1 MTRMVKPSTTH
12 FTAPMRW
19 RIASLLVPFFA
30 VLCAAPAWGAY
41 PEKPIKLVVPYVPGS
56 TADTVGRAVAEGL
69 AKRLQQAVVVENRPG
84 GNAQIGTEAAARAPA
99 DGYTLLLGN
108 LDSHVLN
115 ALLYTKL
122 RYQPERDFTPLAM
135 VGVTHLILVSGTALD
150 AKNVVELIAAAKRAP
165 GKLNY
170 GTWGLGSA
178 AHLWMSLLEQ
188 TAGIDMTHI
197 PYQGTPQAMNALLG
211 NQIDLMFLPP
221 SLAVASQQAGKL
233 RIIGSTAPVRSVQFP
248 KVPTL
253 AEQPALGGF
262 EASTWFALYAP
273 AGLPVDIAALL
284 NRETNTVLQMPEL
297 RLSFQALALAPLG
310 GSAAVLAQTMSDERV
325 KWARVIATRKIS
337 PLD

>member
-1 MTRMVKPSTTH
+1 MATNMH
-12 FTAPMRW
+12 FTPRLCLF
-19 RIASLLVPFFA
+19 IAAALTF
-30 VLCAAPAWGAY
+30 LCALPAALAAY
-41 PEKPIKLVVPYVPGS
+41 PDKPVKLVVPYVAGS
-56 TADTVGRAVAEGL
+56 TADTVGRVLADGL
-69 AKRLQQAVVVENRPG
+69 AKRLQQPVVVDNRPG
-84 GNAQIGTEAAARAPA
+84 GSAQIGTEATARAPA

-150 AKNVVELIAAAKRAP
+150 AKNAAELIATAKRAP

-188 TAGIDMTHI
+188 TAGIEMTHI

-221 SLAVASQQAGKL
+221 TLAVANQETGRM
-233 RIIGSTAPVRSVQFP
+233 RIVGITAPVRSPQYAQ
-248 KVPTL
+248 VPTL
-253 AEQPALGGF
+253 AEQPGLGGF

-273 AGLPVDIAALL
+273 AGLPANIAARL
-284 NRETNTVLQMPEL
+284 NAETNAVLQTQEL
-297 RLSFQALALAPLG
+297 RDKFTLLALTPLG
-310 GSAAVLAQTMSDERV
+310 GSAAALTQTMTDERA
-325 KWARVIATRKIS
+325 KWGRVITTRKIP

>member
-1 MTRMVKPSTTH
+1 
-12 FTAPMRW
+12 
-19 RIASLLVPFFA
+19 
-30 VLCAAPAWGAY
+30 
-41 PEKPIKLVVPYVPGS
+41 
-56 TADTVGRAVAEGL
+56 
-69 AKRLQQAVVVENRPG
+69 
-84 GNAQIGTEAAARAPA
+84 
-99 DGYTLLLGN
+99 
-108 LDSHVLN
+108 
-115 ALLYTKL
+115 
-122 RYQPERDFTPLAM
+122 
-135 VGVTHLILVSGTALD
+135 
-150 AKNVVELIAAAKRAP
+150 
-165 GKLNY
+165 
-170 GTWGLGSA
+170 
-178 AHLWMSLLEQ
+178 MSLLEQ
-188 TAGIDMTHI
+188 KAGIDTTHI

-221 SLAVASQQAGKL
+221 SLAAASQQAGKL
-233 RIIGSTAPVRSVQFP
+233 RIVGSTAPVRSVQFP